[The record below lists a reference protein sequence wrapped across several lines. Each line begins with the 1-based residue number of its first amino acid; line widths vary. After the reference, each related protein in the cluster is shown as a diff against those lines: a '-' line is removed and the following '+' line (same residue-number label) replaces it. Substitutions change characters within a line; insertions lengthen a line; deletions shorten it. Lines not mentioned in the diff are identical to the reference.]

1 MNQSFFSVDVI
12 IPLFNDS
19 INIRYAIDS
28 LLEQT
33 YPIKNII
40 VVDDGST
47 DGSAEMIE
55 RLYSKDNR
63 IKLVRS
69 LHKGVSGARNVGIKI
84 ASSEFIG
91 FLDSDDIWD
100 RDKLRLQMDLF
111 QANPNLGAIYCRY
124 SVLDNEG
131 VLRPERW
138 VMEPSVKGDIFN
150 TLLEGNQI
158 SGSASAVVVK
168 RKFLNLVGEFDE
180 SLRSGEDW
188 DMWLR
193 LSRVCEYSFIDKN
206 LLYIRQKNQNSR
218 ENLRQ
223 LWFKYDDNLSMW
235 SKWPKEVS
243 GNNKVLDLIRER
255 CYYNYCISSRLS
267 LIRSLKTALLMDR
280 RFRKKMHPT
289 IYNAMIGSILKILY
303 KISLL
308 KLEAYLSRLN
318 AEIRTK
324 TYKLKNLIKMKL
336 SIAKTFILETP
347 DLIAGKIATSY
358 KWAGPFKR
366 ALIKILGSIF
376 RKINDD

>member
-1 MNQSFFSVDVI
+1 MNQSFFSVDVVV
-12 IPLFNDS
+12 PLFNDS
-19 INIRYAIDS
+19 INLRYAIDS

-47 DGSAEMIE
+47 DDSAEMVE
-55 RLYSKDNR
+55 RLYSKENR
-63 IKLVRS
+63 VKLVRS
-69 LHKGVSGARNVGIKI
+69 EHKGVSGARNVGIKI
-84 ASSEFIG
+84 AGSEFIG

-111 QANPNLGAIYCRY
+111 QANPNLGAIYCGY
-124 SVLDNEG
+124 SVIDNEG

-138 VMEPSVKGDIFN
+138 VMEPSLEGDIFN

-180 SLRSGEDW
+180 SLNFCEDW
-188 DMWLR
+188 DIWIR
-193 LSRVCEYSFIDKN
+193 LSRVCVFSFIDKK
-206 LLYIRQKNQNSR
+206 LLYIRQKNQKNR
-218 ENLRQ
+218 ENLSR
-223 LWFKYDDNLSMW
+223 LWIKYDQHLRMW

-243 GNNKVLDLIRER
+243 LNNEVLNLIRER

-280 RFRKKMHPT
+280 RFRKKMHPI
-289 IYNAMIGSILKILY
+289 IYNAVIGSIIKILY

-308 KLEAYLSRLN
+308 KLEAYSSRLN
-318 AEIRTK
+318 AQIRTK
-324 TYKLKNLIKMKL
+324 TYETKNLIKMKL
-336 SIAKTFILETP
+336 SIARTFILETP
-347 DLIAGKIATSY
+347 DLIAGKIATRY

-366 ALIKILGSIF
+366 TLIKIVGSIF